1 MTNRNASAAAAT
13 RTIRGD
19 VQAAA
24 ATWTFRGDPPR
35 ARLRYCEVN
44 VRKAEHRRVRDWF
57 DLKPRPEKPD
67 EKVSGQ
73 LELVVHWWH
82 NPALA
87 WEPFVNESTGNVVL
101 EEDGAAPGYSDAPDG
116 AGTPTNAFK
125 MLRGIRY
132 AFLEVRTFRP
142 NSNDSRCFAVSTRL
156 GIVRGRRHS
165 GDRGESEGRVAAP
178 PPRRY
183 SEARSTFEAPPRAGA
198 GQAAQRVAH
207 RFSSRKRPRAARLED
222 VWKRTRHVGPAG
234 RVRDRRPA
242 ERNP

>member
-1 MTNRNASAAAAT
+1 MTNRNAPAAAAT

-132 AFLEVRTFRP
+132 ALLEVGRFGRSRTIQ
-142 NSNDSRCFAVSTRL
+142 DASRY
-156 GIVRGRRHS
+156 RRALES
-165 GDRGESEGRVAAP
+165 SEAGATAGTVEIPRGESRHRRRADIPRPGR
-178 PPRRY
+178 
-183 SEARSTFEAPPRAGA
+183 RSRPPPRAGA
-198 GQAAQRVAH
+198 GQAAQRAAY